1 VKPGCDSDATSPE
14 KEARIAQN
22 FKCLMTFSAY
32 VCQTSMVQCIG
43 RGSYQGL
50 LPWAICFLCCRSSLS
65 ALGAAIT
72 CAIGFLKSDT
82 SDI

>member
-1 VKPGCDSDATSPE
+1 VKPGGDPDGDLSE

-50 LPWAICFLCCRSSLS
+50 LPWAI
-65 ALGAAIT
+65 
-72 CAIGFLKSDT
+72 
-82 SDI
+82 